1 MRARQL
7 QGSAQAHIVMGF
19 DIPALPDDPVDQDA
33 EPTMTAPAEDR
44 PDGGTQ
50 DPRGDSPDVADADG
64 EG

>member
-1 MRARQL
+1 MTDPQNPETSRAE
-7 QGSAQAHIVMGF
+7 
-19 DIPALPDDPVDQDA
+19 DEPALPDDPVDQDA
-33 EPTMTAPAEDR
+33 EPTMTAPAENR